1 MHRTH
6 RRQSTVRC
14 GHAFTLIEVLVV
26 IAVIALL
33 ISILLPALRKGR
45 EAGRATVC
53 LANQRSIGM
62 ALSMYASTYRDWTP
76 RESGTSESMQGPLVP
91 AWFNSRTNRS
101 TYNLPWAFT
110 LRPFLDPR
118 ASSSADDGGL
128 DDKYRDA
135 PYYRDPSRPKDP
147 HNIHYVANGMTFRDA
162 TPPSAPGISREDGK
176 PPTQMGRYVFPS
188 KTIFLTCFTDDPNG
202 TRFGYFYTNNGGT
215 NLSIAI
221 FYDLWQSS
229 NVTGTN
235 TSDPTRMQRVSP
247 RRHGNATNVV
257 YLDGHANPM
266 AGSEVIKV
274 ENWDDG
280 DHKDPV
286 RF

>member
-1 MHRTH
+1 MNHVT
-6 RRQSTVRC
+6 RRSRRRSSP
-14 GHAFTLIEVLVV
+14 AFTLIEVLVV

-45 EAGRATVC
+45 EAGRSTVC

-62 ALSMYASTYRDWTP
+62 AYSMYASTYKEWTP
-76 RESGTSESMQGPLVP
+76 REAGTSESARGPLVP
-91 AWFNSRTNRS
+91 AWYVSSTNRAV
-101 TYNLPWAFT
+101 YNLPWAFS

-118 ASSSADDGGL
+118 AMTNRDDGGL
-128 DDKYRDA
+128 DDRYRDA
-135 PYYRDPSRPKDP
+135 PYYRDPARPKDP
-147 HNIHYVANGMTFRDA
+147 HNIHYVINGMTFRA
-162 TPPSAPGISREDGK
+162 GTPANGPGVSREDGK
-176 PPTQMGRYVFPS
+176 PPTQMSRYVFPS

-235 TSDPTRMQRVSP
+235 TTDPTRMQRVSP

-266 AGSEVIKV
+266 PGSEVVKV